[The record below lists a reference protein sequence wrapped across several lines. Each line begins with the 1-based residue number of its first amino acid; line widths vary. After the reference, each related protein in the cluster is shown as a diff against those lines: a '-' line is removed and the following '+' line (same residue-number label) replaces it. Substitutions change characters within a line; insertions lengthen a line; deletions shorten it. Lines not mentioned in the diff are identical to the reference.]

1 MARKVRIR
9 SLLRARQ
16 GFRPV
21 NSYSSTRTWAEAG
34 SKTRKASRRRYGQQA
49 HIRIMNWYGNPSCCN
64 DTQGSTPPTTN
75 AEGAWFNNQDRFTN
89 EIKKVASV
97 SGNTVTF
104 DSPLTTNYRVSHAAQ
119 LYSFSTA
126 FTQQAGIESLTT
138 QYADNTVIDFYYC
151 AYCWANMVEV
161 KTYLGGGGHG
171 GIDIENS
178 FRDQLE
184 EVYVHQA
191 AYPVPGGGGYNIS
204 LAWFS
209 SEILVEN
216 SISMIA
222 NKVDV
227 AEGCGAG
234 SVFAYNYFDDGFI
247 GGDGSW
253 VETGIGGSHHI
264 GSHHMLFEGNLAFD
278 ADNDGT

>member
-1 MARKVRIR
+1 
-9 SLLRARQ
+9 
-16 GFRPV
+16 
-21 NSYSSTRTWAEAG
+21 
-34 SKTRKASRRRYGQQA
+34 
-49 HIRIMNWYGNPSCCN
+49 
-64 DTQGSTPPTTN
+64 
-75 AEGAWFNNQDRFTN
+75 
-89 EIKKVASV
+89 
-97 SGNTVTF
+97 
-104 DSPLTTNYRVSHAAQ
+104 LTTNYRVSHAAQ

-138 QYADNTVIDFYYC
+138 QYADNTAIDFYYC

-278 ADNDGT
+278 ADNDGTHGSVNHHTYFRNWFTGFRAPFTDYTSGNQAVNDLTNQPGGNGPLRALSNMVWGYNMAYVGNVLGTSGDMTGWTYSDPTANTRAVSDQPVSYPQALK